1 MIRLHMGALSDF
13 DKHSALFKT
22 NVIEAVNSLYASK
35 QRTLLALI
43 GIVIGIGSVIAMVSL
58 GLIFKEE
65 ALKQFKE
72 LGTERLSIR
81 KLYSQR
87 SPVQPTIS
95 LAVAENLATE
105 TPSIAASVPWV
116 SSYEEFIYAGK
127 IVGDG
132 RVVGSSASFF
142 DINKLRLESGRF
154 LSDLDF
160 RRYYCVLGEE
170 VGQAMRNAGASQL
183 VGERIKFGGRQYTIV
198 GVLRYAPPGRDIDIN
213 GSVLIPITTAMR
225 TLRSREIENIYA
237 RMEPDVH
244 YTTAGADVEAYFHRI
259 SRHLNVEVVSAKQL
273 IEQIQRQLQLITLL
287 LGVIGSIALIVGG
300 VGVMNVML
308 ISVSERRKEIGIRRA
323 LGARRKD
330 IQGQFLI
337 ESIILSLLGGLFGIL
352 LGIGGSYV
360 TCLFTGWTFSV
371 SAMSVVLGVG
381 VASGVGIF
389 FGLYPAYQAARLDP
403 IIALRAP

>member
-1 MIRLHMGALSDF
+1 MIRLGLGALPRF

-22 NVIEAVNSLYASK
+22 NVAEAVNSLYAAK
-35 QRTLLALI
+35 QRTLLALV

-81 KLYSQR
+81 KLHAR
-87 SPVQPTIS
+87 RAPVQPSIS
-95 LAVAENLATE
+95 LAAAENLAAE
-105 TPSIAASVPWV
+105 MPSIAASVPWI
-116 SSYEEFIYAGK
+116 SSYDEFIYAGK
-127 IVGDG
+127 IIGDG
-132 RVVGSSASFF
+132 RMVGGPASFF
-142 DINKLRLESGRF
+142 DINKLRLDSGRF

-160 RRYYCVLGEE
+160 RRYYCVIGEQ
-170 VGQAMRNAGASQL
+170 VGKSMRNAGAGQV
-183 VGERIKFGGRQYTIV
+183 VGERIKLGRHQYTVV
-198 GVLRYAPPGRDIDIN
+198 GVLRNAPLGRNLDIN
-213 GSVLIPITTAMR
+213 RSVIIPITTAMR
-225 TLRSREIENIYA
+225 TLRNREIDNIYA

-244 YTTAGADVEAYFHRI
+244 YTIASAEVKAYFHRI
-259 SRHLNVEVVSAKQL
+259 SRYLEVEVVSAKQL
-273 IEQIQRQLQLITLL
+273 IEQIQRQMQLISLL
-287 LGVIGSIALIVGG
+287 LGVIGSISLIVGG

-337 ESIILSLLGGLFGIL
+337 ESVILSLLGGLFGIL

-360 TCLFTGWTFSV
+360 TCLYTGWTFSL
-371 SAMSVVLGVG
+371 SAAPVVLGVG